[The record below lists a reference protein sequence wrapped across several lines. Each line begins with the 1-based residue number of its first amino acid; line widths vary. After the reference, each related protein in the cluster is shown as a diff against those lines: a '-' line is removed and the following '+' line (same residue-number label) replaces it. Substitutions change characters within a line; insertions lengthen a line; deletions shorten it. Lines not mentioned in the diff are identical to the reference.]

1 MYRVDAVVII
11 QWVAREREMLEQLW
25 KIGRNS
31 VENVLLNVRTMFAE
45 REMLSTPRWIYR
57 IYIYMLGREVNQFM
71 NIQSLNF
78 FIEWNEEWN
87 FFHRYW
93 ISKRILRYKIYEER
107 KEKDVLSSKFVNLLD
122 FLEMINT
129 VKFHRDRVL
138 FNVILD
144 DKFLGTNSLLLD
156 EANSIDLLWSV

>member
-1 MYRVDAVVII
+1 
-11 QWVAREREMLEQLW
+11 ML
-25 KIGRNS
+25 R
-31 VENVLLNVRTMFAE
+31 
-45 REMLSTPRWIYR
+45 
-57 IYIYMLGREVNQFM
+57 
-71 NIQSLNF
+71 
-78 FIEWNEEWN
+78 
-87 FFHRYW
+87 
-93 ISKRILRYKIYEER
+93 
-107 KEKDVLSSKFVNLLD
+107 VLSSKFVNLLD

>member
-1 MYRVDAVVII
+1 MR
-11 QWVAREREMLEQLW
+11 
-25 KIGRNS
+25 
-31 VENVLLNVRTMFAE
+31 
-45 REMLSTPRWIYR
+45 
-57 IYIYMLGREVNQFM
+57 
-71 NIQSLNF
+71 
-78 FIEWNEEWN
+78 
-87 FFHRYW
+87 
-93 ISKRILRYKIYEER
+93 
-107 KEKDVLSSKFVNLLD
+107 VLSSKFVNLLD